1 MEVLDIR
8 WGGLGDLLVL
18 LPSLRLI
25 KRLYPQAKLT
35 LVANP
40 EFGGLLKAV
49 GLVDCL
55 IPSED
60 RRLVS
65 LFQVNS
71 GASDEWLRRFDRI
84 FIWLNKPEVEWV
96 EIIEK
101 RLGEKLS
108 VVVADDSLRLPL
120 SRYFFMMTVKTVAS
134 DTKKELSYEK
144 MAFLPIRQ
152 EWAGEAEKL
161 FPWNRTSPLA
171 VIHPG
176 SGGRQKRWELGNYL
190 EIAKRLSREGFS
202 GGFITGPAEKDYLS
216 ILFSFPWPPGWKWL
230 REPPLKAVAWLL
242 SKANLYLGNDSG
254 ITQLAGLCGCP
265 GVALF
270 LEENARLW
278 APSGKIKVIKAGSIR
293 EIKMETVWEGIK
305 MIADSLKGAT

>member
-1 MEVLDIR
+1 MEVLGIR

-18 LPSLRLI
+18 LPSLQFIR
-25 KRLYPQAKLT
+25 RLYPQAKLT

-40 EFGGLLKAV
+40 EFGGLVKAA
-49 GLVDCL
+49 GLVDSL

-71 GASDEWLRRFDRI
+71 ETSDEWLRRFERI
-84 FIWLNKPEVEWV
+84 FIWLNKPKVEWV

-101 RLGEKLS
+101 SLGKKLS
-108 VVVADDSLRLPL
+108 TLVADDSLRFPL
-120 SRYFFMMTVKTVAS
+120 SRYFFMMTVEAIAS
-134 DTKKELSYEK
+134 DTKKEISYEK

-152 EWAGEAEKL
+152 EWAREAEKL

-190 EIAKRLSREGFS
+190 EIANRLSREGFS
-202 GGFITGPAEKDYLS
+202 GAFITGPAEKDYLPV
-216 ILFSFPWPPGWKWL
+216 LVSFPWPPGWKWL
-230 REPPLKAVAWLL
+230 KEPPLQAVAWLL
-242 SKANLYLGNDSG
+242 SKSNLYLGNDSG
-254 ITQLAGLCGCP
+254 ITQLAGFCGCP

-270 LEENARLW
+270 LDENARLW
-278 APSGKIKVIKAGSIR
+278 APSGKIKVIRAGLIR

-305 MIADSLKGAT
+305 MIADS